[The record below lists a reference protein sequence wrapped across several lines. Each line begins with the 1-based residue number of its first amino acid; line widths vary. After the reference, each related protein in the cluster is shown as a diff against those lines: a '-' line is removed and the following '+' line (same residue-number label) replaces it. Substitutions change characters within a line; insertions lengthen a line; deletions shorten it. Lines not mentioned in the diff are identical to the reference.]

1 MSAFDDI
8 PGPLV
13 LLGAGRMGTAML
25 VGWLAAG
32 LDPAKIVVLDPYPSA
47 QARELI
53 ARHDIAH
60 NPPPRLSDKGLLVVA
75 VKPQMMDAALK
86 PLAGAGGG
94 GSLII
99 SIAAGITLGYFAQVF
114 GAATPVIRAM
124 PNTPAAIGKGITA
137 FVGNGQV
144 TEAQRGT
151 AHTLLAPLGEV
162 VEVADEA
169 LMDAVTATSGSGPA
183 YVFLLAECLAAAGA
197 AQGLPPE
204 LAAKLA
210 RATVAGAGALLEQA
224 EDTPVGLREA
234 VTSPGG
240 TTEAALRVLMAENDG
255 LCDLM
260 TGAVAAAT
268 RRSRELSGE

>member
-1 MSAFDDI
+1 MGAFEDI
-8 PGPLV
+8 PGRLA

-25 VGWLAAG
+25 AGWLAAG
-32 LDPAKIVVLDPYPSA
+32 LDPEKIVVLDPSPSA
-47 QARELI
+47 RARELI
-53 ARHDIAH
+53 ARHGIAH
-60 NPPPRLSDKGLLVVA
+60 NPPPRLSDMALLVVA
-75 VKPQMMDAALK
+75 VKPQMMDEALK

-94 GSLII
+94 GSLVI
-99 SIAAGITLGYFAQVF
+99 SIAAGITLGYFTDAF
-114 GAATPVIRAM
+114 GADVPVIRAM

-137 FVGNGQV
+137 LVGNGRV
-144 TEAQRGT
+144 TDAQRGI

-162 VEVADEA
+162 VEVENEA

-183 YVFLLAECLAAAGA
+183 YVFLLAECLAAAGE

-224 EDTPVGLREA
+224 AESPAALRAA

-240 TTEAALRVLMAENDG
+240 TTEAALRTLMADDG

-260 TGAVAAAT
+260 TRAVAAAT
-268 RRSRELSGE
+268 RRSRELAGA